1 MPRGLNSARALRSNR
16 KDQKW
21 ADLAYKKRLLGTACT
36 FSRVSGIDAVNSQL
50 TSFKQSSPG

>member
-36 FSRVSGIDAVNSQL
+36 FY
-50 TSFKQSSPG
+50 